1 MYITSP
7 LGIVMPSGQN
17 IFGYGAFRFTAIG
30 GSQNVTTGTFN
41 QQLFADSFTPTT
53 GTGIYNALNISNP
66 ISQSAAATGVSRGI
80 FISPTLTRAQDY
92 RAIETTTGSIV
103 FGGNS
108 TQVIITGSLTVIT
121 GSNIEFQVL
130 NTGVRLGNIITDT
143 HTITGSLNTTGS
155 LNITGS
161 ITASGIISIGRS
173 TTSQAVIQR
182 AQTPA
187 GAYSFILASG
197 TGIVDTFPYTMT
209 DAHGATLEMRA
220 GDPTSDQYGGGI
232 LITANGNTSPLGEGN
247 AIVFKNRTGTDT
259 YTERMR
265 ITHDGK
271 IGIGTSSPA
280 SLLDVNGGDIQTSNS
295 LKIGDSLQIEQRS
308 LTRTSRDTITAST
321 TGSTS
326 CDEATSQSPYTF
338 RSMHIK
344 YNIQDATGGN
354 YRAGTVM
361 AITDG
366 GGTNITSIDTATSD
380 IGNTSTVTLSVILT
394 NSGQNMTLQVVNGL
408 ANDVDIVTEY
418 TML

>member
-1 MYITSP
+1 
-7 LGIVMPSGQN
+7 MPNEFKVRNGLVIDSG
-17 IFGYGAFRFTAIG
+17 GA
-30 GSQNVTTGTFN
+30 
-41 QQLFADSFTPTT
+41 
-53 GTGIYNALNISNP
+53 
-66 ISQSAAATGVSRGI
+66 
-80 FISPTLTRAQDY
+80 
-92 RAIETTTGSIV
+92 
-103 FGGNS
+103 
-108 TQVIITGSLTVIT
+108 IITGSLIVTGGIT
-121 GSNIEFQVL
+121 GSLSGSGGGGAAFPF
-130 NTGVRLGNIITDT
+130 TGSAG
-143 HTITGSLNTTGS
+143 ITGSLNVTGS
-155 LNITGS
+155 VS
-161 ITASGIISIGRS
+161 SAGIVSIGRS

-182 AQTPA
+182 PQTPA

-209 DAHGATLEMRA
+209 DTHGATLEMRA

-247 AIVFKNRTGTDT
+247 AIIFKNRTDVNT

-271 IGIGTSSPA
+271 IGIGTTAPNTA
-280 SLLDVNGGDIQTSNS
+280 LEVNGAINTTS
-295 LKIGDSLQIEQRS
+295 LRIEQRS
-308 LTRTSRDTITAST
+308 LTRTSKDTITTST
-321 TGSTS
+321 TGSTT
-326 CDEATSQSPYTF
+326 CDEAISQFVNF

-344 YNIQDATGGN
+344 YNIQDPIGGN

-380 IGNTSTVTLSVILT
+380 IGNTSSVTLSVILT
-394 NSGQNMTLQVVNGL
+394 NGGNNMTLQVINGL